1 MYTLCYT
8 LVVGTLENQ
17 SYIKVV
23 KKDLPTQS
31 RQIFVAT
38 VITGL
43 GGNSIVYTFCM
54 RSL

>member
-8 LVVGTLENQ
+8 FIVGTLKNQ
-17 SYIKVV
+17 SYKRVV
-23 KKDLPTQS
+23 KKDLLTQS